1 MPISDELVPL
11 EDVMAEL
18 FVPWS
23 DDRKAEAKAAHQVH
37 YNRLLKEWPLEDED
51 GLAKEL
57 GRLDALFGV

>member
-1 MPISDELVPL
+1 
-11 EDVMAEL
+11 MAEL

-37 YNRLLKEWPLEDED
+37 YNRLLKAWPLEDED